1 MSSIS
6 APTPY
11 CSVAFHG
18 QFLKT
23 EVFEEEEEVLAV
35 EETEKISPA
44 PGTKT
49 SETRK
54 EKQTDRQR
62 AAGKRNGMNASN
74 KTIAEKSASRG
85 TNNRGLAP
93 APQPRP
99 MSTNVGEDKKPG

>member
-23 EVFEEEEEVLAV
+23 EVFEEEEVLAV

-49 SETRK
+49 SETKK
-54 EKQTDRQR
+54 EKQTDKQR
-62 AAGKRNGMNASN
+62 AAGKRNGMNASS

-99 MSTNVGEDKKPG
+99 MPTNVGEDKKPG